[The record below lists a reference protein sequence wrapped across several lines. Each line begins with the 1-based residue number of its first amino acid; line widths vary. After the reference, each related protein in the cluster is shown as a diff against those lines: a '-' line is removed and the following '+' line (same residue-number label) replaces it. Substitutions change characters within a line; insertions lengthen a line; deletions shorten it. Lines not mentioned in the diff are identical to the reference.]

1 VIAEVRGEGLLI
13 GLRTI
18 VPNAKLVDA
27 MRAEKILAPA
37 AGDNV
42 VRLLP
47 PLIAG
52 EAEISEAMA
61 RLEKAC
67 IAIERELEQPLKQ
80 GAGR

>member
-1 VIAEVRGEGLLI
+1 
-13 GLRTI
+13 
-18 VPNAKLVDA
+18 
-27 MRAEKILAPA
+27 MLAPA

-42 VRLLP
+42 VRLQP

-61 RLEKAC
+61 RIDRAC

-80 GAGR
+80 GAVR